1 MYILYMYR
9 VSALRKKHIK
19 KKVPSARAG
28 GSKSTFDPG
37 FRFQKKS
44 RKGSKWLSAT
54 IVTLKK
60 RSLIG

>member
-1 MYILYMYR
+1 MLKVCIFYICIEFPHLG
-9 VSALRKKHIK
+9 KKHIK

-54 IVTLKK
+54 IVTL
-60 RSLIG
+60 